1 MSANENDLE
10 TEGDLKIDGSFEDDD
25 ELKID
30 QMKTT
35 LKIKT
40 LPGLIR
46 KNLLLWKEDKPGLS
60 RAKLEL
66 S

>member
-10 TEGDLKIDGSFEDDD
+10 TEGDLKFNGSFEDDD
-25 ELKID
+25 EPKID

-46 KNLLLWKEDKPGLS
+46 KNLLL
-60 RAKLEL
+60 
-66 S
+66 